1 VNVRI
6 SGSLGKLRDL
16 FASLG
21 EALER
26 HKDAFASLQA
36 IATIFAFAVGGFW
49 TYLLTTQFRETAP
62 KLAIKHAVSSWRLD
76 NGSILLRVDSTV
88 TNSGKGL
95 IKGLNGKLIVLR
107 LFPETPEQAANYAK
121 GKVLFDCTD
130 DRGLALKKC
139 VSEQGLKLPT
149 SSKHELPIADAER
162 KLEPGESES
171 YWRYIPM
178 DGSVRTV
185 EVMTFIDNP
194 DTEGRRGW
202 VFDDT
207 HEVITLPK

>member
-1 VNVRI
+1 M
-6 SGSLGKLRDL
+6 L
-16 FASLG
+16 ASLVQAF
-21 EALER
+21 EK
-26 HKDAFASLQA
+26 HKEAFASLQA

-62 KLAIKHAVSSWRLD
+62 KLAIKHSVSSWRLD
-76 NGSILLRVDSTV
+76 DGSILLRVDSTI
-88 TNSGKGL
+88 TNAGKVL
-95 IKGLNGKLIVLR
+95 INGLNGKLIVLR
-107 LFPETPEQAANYAK
+107 LFPETTEQVANYAK

-130 DRGLALKKC
+130 ERGLALKKC
-139 VSEQGLKLPT
+139 VSEQGLKLPP

-171 YWRYIPM
+171 YWRYVPM
-178 DGSVRTV
+178 DRSVRTV

-194 DTEGRRGW
+194 ATQGRRGW

-207 HEVITLPK
+207 HEVNPLPK